1 MDSYR
6 WLLCLTLGQPVAA
19 DWLVEVTGVQRPG
32 VYLLKSGQ
40 SEGEVVRQAGG
51 ARPGQQ
57 AKILRVSRNFTH
69 TPNVVLVQPPQPLP
83 TPTQRGWQR
92 ADLPLRIWG
101 APLNWQP
108 DIDQRYQEAF
118 TQALLFWND
127 SLSSLAG
134 TPAFVQVS
142 TPQEA
147 QVVMTFEELPDGI
160 AGLAESSGRWLK
172 IDPSFSYGGAPISR
186 SYRFIHATLVHELGH
201 ILGLDHV
208 KDPNDIMY
216 FANQKLPTPTP
227 SAEGTEL
234 DSPLNLTAFSL
245 QVLQRRY
252 GLSL

>member
-1 MDSYR
+1 MGGYR
-6 WLLCLTLGQPVAA
+6 WLLCLALGQPVAA

-40 SEGEVVRQAGG
+40 PEGEVVRQAGG

-57 AKILRVSRNFTH
+57 VKILRVSRDFTN
-69 TPNVVLVQPPQPLP
+69 TPKVTLVQPPQSLP
-83 TPTQRGWQR
+83 TPPQRGWQR

-118 TQALLFWND
+118 VQSLQFWND
-127 SLSSLAG
+127 SLGSLVG
-134 TPAFVQVS
+134 TRAFVRVA

-160 AGLAESSGRWLK
+160 AGLAESAGRWLK
-172 IDPSFSYGGAPISR
+172 VDPSFSYGRTPISR
-186 SYRFIHATLVHELGH
+186 SYRFIHATMVHELGH

-208 KDPNDIMY
+208 KDPSDIMY
-216 FANQKLPTPTP
+216 FANQKLPNPTP
-227 SAEGTEL
+227 SAEGAEL
-234 DSPLNLTAFSL
+234 ESPINLTTLSL
-245 QVLQRRY
+245 QVLQQRY
-252 GLSL
+252 ALSL